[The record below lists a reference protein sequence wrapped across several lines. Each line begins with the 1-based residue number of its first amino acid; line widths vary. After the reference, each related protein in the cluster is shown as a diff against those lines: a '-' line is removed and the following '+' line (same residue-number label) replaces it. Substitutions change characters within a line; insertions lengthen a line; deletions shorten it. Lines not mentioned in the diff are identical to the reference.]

1 MILNILML
9 VKFFILS
16 FQMAGSI
23 QMIIVLLSNS
33 FEYRAYQ
40 LREILRKIL
49 HGVKT
54 KIRLNQ
60 SVPEITLMFF
70 V

>member
-23 QMIIVLLSNS
+23 QMIVILLSNS
-33 FEYRAYQ
+33 FEHRAYQ
-40 LREILRKIL
+40 FKANIAQNSLWSENLI
-49 HGVKT
+49 H
-54 KIRLNQ
+54 
-60 SVPEITLMFF
+60 P
-70 V
+70 

>member
-23 QMIIVLLSNS
+23 QTIIVLLSNS

-54 KIRLNQ
+54 
-60 SVPEITLMFF
+60 
-70 V
+70 